1 MPAPPDQ
8 HTPLALFRNGDK
20 SKSKGPGLLSRNQV
34 VQPPS
39 IIGPRTRIHGT
50 ISGSGPLTV
59 QGLVVGKV
67 AIRDRLNVATGGRVQ
82 AEVEAERVEI
92 HGTLEGALRAH
103 EWIRIVEP
111 GHFEGD
117 AICPQAR
124 IGLGAVI
131 RGGLLIR
138 AAGRRREP

>member
-1 MPAPPDQ
+1 M
-8 HTPLALFRNGDK
+8 ALFKNGDE
-20 SKSKGPGLLSRNQV
+20 SKSKGHGLLSRNQV

-39 IIGPRTRIHGT
+39 IIGPRTHIQGT

-59 QGLVVGKV
+59 RGSVAGKV
-67 AIRDRLNVATGGRVQ
+67 AIRDRLNVATGGRIQ

-92 HGTLEGALRAH
+92 HGTLVGTIRAH
-103 EWIRIVEP
+103 EWVRIMEP
-111 GHFEGD
+111 GQLEGD
-117 AICPQAR
+117 AICPIAQ

-138 AAGRRREP
+138 AAGRRRKT